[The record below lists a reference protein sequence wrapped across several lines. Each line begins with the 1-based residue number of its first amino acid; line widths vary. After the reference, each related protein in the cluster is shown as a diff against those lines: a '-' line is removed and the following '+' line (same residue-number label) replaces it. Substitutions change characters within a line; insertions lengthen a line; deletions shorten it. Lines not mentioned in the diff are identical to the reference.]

1 MGAQKPFT
9 VLNNSICFEYE
20 SLKFVSSNFVT
31 IWILFQ
37 NISILNKLVSTSYVL
52 SAPIVLRVSKE
63 LIILTD
69 SWFYFNVYQ
78 KEANAIYWGTII
90 QVNFFLFTTRNR
102 PHPVQSR
109 GLMTVSSGSLEQKTK
124 IFNVS
129 DSLSKT
135 YSA

>member
-90 QVNFFLFTTRNR
+90 QVNFF
-102 PHPVQSR
+102 
-109 GLMTVSSGSLEQKTK
+109 
-124 IFNVS
+124 
-129 DSLSKT
+129 
-135 YSA
+135 YSQHEIAPTPYRAEI